1 MLSVDAHA
9 FSFKQVMLWDTGG
22 LERYDSMTA
31 NYYRNAH
38 AVVLVYD
45 TTDEDSLYR
54 LNEWVAEARRNSR
67 WSDRLAIA
75 LWGNKCDVKDRKV
88 KDEAVEAFLDKHNID
103 PKLEFKVS
111 SKKSGTIEMA
121 MKTLIEYV
129 DGRFLGDGHEG
140 TSRDISLLTYEG
152 ESAKRSCCGS
162 RT

>member
-1 MLSVDAHA
+1 
-9 FSFKQVMLWDTGG
+9 MLWDTGG

-38 AVVLVYD
+38 AVILVYD

-88 KDEAVEAFLDKHNID
+88 KDETIAAFLDKHVID
-103 PKLEFKVS
+103 TTLEFKVS
-111 SKKSGTIEMA
+111 SKQAGTIEKA
-121 MKTLIEYV
+121 MQRLTEYV
-129 DGRFLGDGHEG
+129 DERFLGNGQDI
-140 TSRDISLLTYEG
+140 TNRDISLLTDEG
-152 ESAKRSCCGS
+152 QRSTKRWWCCN
-162 RT
+162 R